1 MFILFCLLLFSSIFK
16 LKLGGLISWI
26 LILTYDCFWV
36 VLLVLPLCVALG
48 LYSVGCLLLL
58 QRNKANVLDSL
69 PIVIFSPATYLPSD
83 SQTVISQ
90 HRSVATGKVSLSLPP
105 WGS

>member
-1 MFILFCLLLFSSIFK
+1 MIAF
-16 LKLGGLISWI
+16 GLCW
-26 LILTYDCFWV
+26 
-36 VLLVLPLCVALG
+36 PLSVAFV

-58 QRNKANVLDSL
+58 QRNKANVLDCL

-90 HRSVATGKVSLSLPP
+90 RRSVAMGKVSLSLPP

>member
-1 MFILFCLLLFSSIFK
+1 MIAF
-16 LKLGGLISWI
+16 GLCWP
-26 LILTYDCFWV
+26 LRAAFV
-36 VLLVLPLCVALG
+36 V
-48 LYSVGCLLLL
+48 YSVGRLLLL

-90 HRSVATGKVSLSLPP
+90 HHSVATGKVSLSLLP

>member
-1 MFILFCLLLFSSIFK
+1 MIA
-16 LKLGGLISWI
+16 LGLCW
-26 LILTYDCFWV
+26 
-36 VLLVLPLCVALG
+36 PLCVAFV
-48 LYSVGCLLLL
+48 LYSVGYLLLL

-90 HRSVATGKVSLSLPP
+90 HHSVATGKVSLSLPP

>member
-1 MFILFCLLLFSSIFK
+1 MLAC
-16 LKLGGLISWI
+16 
-26 LILTYDCFWV
+26 
-36 VLLVLPLCVALG
+36 
-48 LYSVGCLLLL
+48 
-58 QRNKANVLDSL
+58 L

-90 HRSVATGKVSLSLPP
+90 HGSVATAKVNLSLPP